1 MDRLWLFDNEGY
13 YEDLTPPKRLSLN
26 LLPVRFDCD
35 SLCIR
40 LSVDFRSQ
48 LLLRKYRRAT
58 AVSVFGTSEANTLN
72 LSKHGNPL
80 VSVTPSVV
88 ELHLLIN
95 APCFSI
101 GVMLF
106 LRSIHSSISQ
116 IAFLHG
122 KISRDS
128 D

>member
-1 MDRLWLFDNEGY
+1 MKDITKTWHRQ
-13 YEDLTPPKRLSLN
+13 KVLSA
-26 LLPVRFDCD
+26 
-35 SLCIR
+35 
-40 LSVDFRSQ
+40 DFRSQ
-48 LLLRKYRRAT
+48 LLLRKYRRAK

-72 LSKHGNPL
+72 LSKHGNPS

-116 IAFLHG
+116 IVFLQG
-122 KISRDS
+122 ELSWDS